1 MHLYLTRTRAFE
13 ASHRYW
19 LDDLPPDQ
27 NRRLF
32 GRCVS
37 PYGHGHNYRCAAR
50 VCGPVQPT
58 TGMAV
63 NVKDLDAAL
72 ADLLAP
78 LDHRF
83 LNQEW
88 APLAGRQPTTEVLAS
103 LLRVQLA
110 ERIADWPVR
119 VDSLRLY
126 ETEELWA
133 DAEEATMVTLTRVYG
148 FSAAHRLHEPAL
160 SEAENAALFGK
171 CNRQHGHGH
180 DYRLEVTVG
189 GPVDPRTGMIV
200 DLAHLDETVHAC
212 IVDRWDHRH
221 LNLETDEFRALNP
234 TSENVVRVAWE
245 LLAPRVEP
253 ARLVKLVLWET
264 PKSAF
269 EYRGGA

>member
-1 MHLYLTRTRAFE
+1 MLMRLTRTRAFE

-19 LDDLPPDQ
+19 LDDLSPEE

-37 PYGHGHNYRCAAR
+37 PHGHGHNYLCAAR
-50 VCGPVQPT
+50 VRGPVDPG

-63 NVKDLDAAL
+63 NVKALDAAL

-83 LNQEW
+83 LNLEW
-88 APLAGRQPTTEVLAS
+88 APLRGRQPTTEVLAD
-103 LLRVQLA
+103 LLRAGLSERVA
-110 ERIADWPVR
+110 EWPVR
-119 VDSLRLY
+119 VESLRLY

-133 DAEEATMVTLTRVYG
+133 DAQQVAMVTLTRVYG

-171 CNRQHGHGH
+171 CNRAHGHGH

-189 GPVDPRTGMIV
+189 GPVDPRTGMLV
-200 DLAHLDETVHAC
+200 DLARLDETVHEC
-212 IVDRWDHRH
+212 VVERWDHRH
-221 LNLETDEFRALNP
+221 LNLETEEFRALNP

-245 LLAPRVEP
+245 LLAPRIEP

-269 EYRGGA
+269 EYRGEA